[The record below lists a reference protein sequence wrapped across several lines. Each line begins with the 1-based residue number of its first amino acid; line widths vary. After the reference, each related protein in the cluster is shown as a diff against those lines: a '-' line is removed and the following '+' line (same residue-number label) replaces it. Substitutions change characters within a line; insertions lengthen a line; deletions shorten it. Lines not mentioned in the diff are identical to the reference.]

1 MIFVIISRRIQYF
14 FPIAICYLLCNFQ
27 IYLQFRKKNDAEAA
41 QNCVKNRTK
50 NLANV
55 ADKENGTHIQKDE
68 EQNLGLDSYQ
78 FLGNHM
84 NTQSARRSLAFL
96 TVDLERDGKQL
107 GQPF

>member
-1 MIFVIISRRIQYF
+1 M
-14 FPIAICYLLCNFQ
+14 
-27 IYLQFRKKNDAEAA
+27 
-41 QNCVKNRTK
+41 KNRTK

-84 NTQSARRSLAFL
+84 NTQSARRSSAFL